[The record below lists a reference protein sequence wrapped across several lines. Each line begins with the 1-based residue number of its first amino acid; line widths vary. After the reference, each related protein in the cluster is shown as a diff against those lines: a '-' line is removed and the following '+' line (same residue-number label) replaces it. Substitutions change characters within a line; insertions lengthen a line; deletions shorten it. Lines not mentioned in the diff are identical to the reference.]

1 MDIAESPELAQAC
14 RAVLPLFPTSTSI
27 PPRWTGW
34 SFVVFK
40 EPRTEGRQLK
50 TSLDG
55 WLSEVR
61 NAPDS
66 AAIPF

>member
-1 MDIAESPELAQAC
+1 MTIPESAELSRAC
-14 RAVLPLFPTSTSI
+14 GAVLPLFPTIPSI

-50 TSLDG
+50 AGLDG
-55 WLSEVR
+55 WPQT
-61 NAPDS
+61 A
-66 AAIPF
+66 